1 MRRTLVVRLRRKINL
16 QNCKAPERFFP
27 ALYNLRF
34 HARRA
39 YSWLQSGMPYELF
52 LALRYLRERRPRR
65 LLARATALAAILGI
79 AFGVAALIVALA
91 LANGFRDEMR
101 DKILRGTAHITLMR
115 RDASSIPDWRALTK
129 RIRETEGVRE
139 ASATTY
145 DGALLSGTNSSA
157 YAILRG
163 LDRDHARAIAEV
175 RRTLIAGSIEPL
187 LNEPSPFQQ
196 GESAP
201 PISPEEK
208 RDGPDDSPITSFDE
222 IPSEAAMPNAV
233 IGAELAAQTNL
244 RVGDTA
250 TIVSGEATLTPLGLA
265 PRFRRVRVVG
275 LFQSGLYEYDA
286 AWIYLSLDTA
296 ASFAGADAT
305 AASVISIEA
314 IDIYSVEQ
322 VSARL
327 RAELGPEYTSV
338 NWQEANRPLFAALA
352 LERRMGLFIIALII
366 LIATINITTT
376 LVLIVVERRADIA
389 ILGAMGARARS
400 IMLVFIIE
408 GAIIGII
415 GIIAGVIL
423 GLAACMVG
431 NRYKLVSLPA
441 DIYSISNVPFHARAS
456 DIALAAAVAFVLSLL
471 ATLYPARSAARL
483 RPAEA
488 LRDS

>member
-1 MRRTLVVRLRRKINL
+1 
-16 QNCKAPERFFP
+16 
-27 ALYNLRF
+27 
-34 HARRA
+34 
-39 YSWLQSGMPYELF
+39 MPYELF

-65 LLARATALAAILGI
+65 LARATVLAALVGI

-115 RDASSIPDWRALTK
+115 RDAQPIEDWRALTK

-139 ASATTY
+139 ATATTY
-145 DGALLSGTNSSA
+145 DGALLSGAGSSA

-163 LDRDHARAIAEV
+163 LDRDQPRAIEEV
-175 RRTLIAGSIEPL
+175 RRTLVAGEIETL
-187 LNEPSPFQQ
+187 LNEPSPFQSN
-196 GESAP
+196 ESEP
-201 PISPEEK
+201 
-208 RDGPDDSPITSFDE
+208 DSPITSFDE
-222 IPSEAAMPNAV
+222 IPSEAAMPSAV
-233 IGAELAAQTNL
+233 IGAELAARTNL

-275 LFQSGLYEYDA
+275 LFKSGLYEYDA
-286 AWIYLSLDTA
+286 SWIYLSLDTA
-296 ASFAGADAT
+296 ASFAGAEKPS
-305 AASVISIEA
+305 ASVISIEA
-314 IDIYSVEQ
+314 ADIYAVEQ

-327 RAELGPEYTSV
+327 RERLGSEYTTV

-366 LIATINITTT
+366 LIATLNITTT
-376 LVLIVVERRADIA
+376 LVLLVVERRADIA
-389 ILGAMGARARS
+389 VLSALGASSRS
-400 IMLVFIIE
+400 IMLIFIIE
-408 GAIIGII
+408 GALIGIV
-415 GIIAGVIL
+415 GIVTGILL
-423 GLAACMVG
+423 GLVACLVG
-431 NRYKLVSLPA
+431 DHYKLVSLPA
-441 DIYSISNVPFHARAS
+441 DIYSISNVPFHMRAT